1 MTLFGAEFSSFLL
14 LVVFSSK
21 QELLEL
27 HLVQPVFRKT
37 QKNSWGEWAWAVS
50 VKFKAP
56 WVSEPAHA
64 HSRSFEPHS
73 RDFRQFSVSVSENE
87 QPLTKFASLRTFSQ
101 SCEFALRIWSP
112 DISVLKNSESA
123 RERARARRTFQNFQ
137 LRERA
142 ASSSSKFRGEWASNE
157 SARRS
162 LARGS
167 LAIFLPNPKMPH
179 FGQKRVAEGGCWV
192 DLSKGDHE

>member
-1 MTLFGAEFSSFLL
+1 MILNEVRIYSSCTYPF
-14 LVVFSSK
+14 VPSNVFPPLSK
-21 QELLEL
+21 LANWAGIYQFFMLAWRYLTSEKSKAWIIMNHHPKCNILNVQCLEI
-27 HLVQPVFRKT
+27 FWTNK
-37 QKNSWGEWAWAVS
+37 
-50 VKFKAP
+50 
-56 WVSEPAHA
+56 
-64 HSRSFEPHS
+64 
-73 RDFRQFSVSVSENE
+73 
-87 QPLTKFASLRTFSQ
+87 
-101 SCEFALRIWSP
+101 
-112 DISVLKNSESA
+112 ISVLKNSESA

-192 DLSKGDHE
+192 DL

>member
-1 MTLFGAEFSSFLL
+1 MAFLYFCGTQNFLRWLLYAFLRMMPSSTFVLDLIFSLFSSHFWAFRGHFYSDMPSLSSL
-14 LVVFSSK
+14 SFS
-21 QELLEL
+21 
-27 HLVQPVFRKT
+27 PGGGMT
-37 QKNSWGEWAWAVS
+37 
-50 VKFKAP
+50 
-56 WVSEPAHA
+56 
-64 HSRSFEPHS
+64 
-73 RDFRQFSVSVSENE
+73 
-87 QPLTKFASLRTFSQ
+87 
-101 SCEFALRIWSP
+101 
-112 DISVLKNSESA
+112 SVLKNSESA

-179 FGQKRVAEGGCWV
+179 FGQERVAEGGCWV